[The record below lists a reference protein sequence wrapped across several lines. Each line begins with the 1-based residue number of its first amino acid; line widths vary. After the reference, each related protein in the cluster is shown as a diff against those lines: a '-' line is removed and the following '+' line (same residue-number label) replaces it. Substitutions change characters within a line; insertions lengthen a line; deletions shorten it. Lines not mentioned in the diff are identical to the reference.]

1 LINKTEIFFKNLN
14 KKRKKMKRKFF
25 LAIFLLCLVFTNS
38 YSQQDVNGW
47 YWLNGKPTG
56 VQLNWI
62 QIVDAANM
70 YAVGDRGMF
79 MKSVDGGDT
88 WSLNSQVGSPDNSST
103 GNLATRSL
111 NTGYF
116 FNANTGY
123 VAGQSL
129 TTTPGY
135 IKKTTDGGNTFS
147 ALTYND
153 TGGTVNKFHFIN
165 SNTGYLCG
173 GTRARF
179 FKTTDGGATW
189 TDQSYGGQYFATG
202 TPSFTY
208 LAVWAIDTSHI
219 FLAPSTTSRKLY
231 KHFPGQD
238 SAWKIVILPGTV
250 TNASITDIV
259 FKDANTGYVC
269 GNANYFAY
277 TTDGGVTWTQSLSSS
292 NVGLR
297 DLTYD
302 ATNGTLYMGGNY
314 NYIYKSTN
322 DGATW
327 DSLYFHDGSNAN
339 QPNPFI
345 IYGIGAVGN
354 DMAAIGANG
363 IMNLSNDG
371 GATWRNKNYTAN
383 PTYTFYSSL
392 LVSSATGTIWTG
404 CASGGLMT
412 SSNGGTNWSARTTSH
427 VYSIYGMQFVN
438 SNTGYICGGS
448 ASFGL
453 GEFSKTVDGGN
464 TWNSIALPSP
474 MNAYQ
479 LNNLNFVDANTGY
492 CSGFSSPFATA
503 YIFKTTDGGT
513 SWVSQTI
520 GSPAANGSVINVQ
533 MVNANTGYAVASAGF
548 YSTTD
553 GGTTWVKNTNAYL
566 TGLSFSNMYIYSK
579 DIIYL
584 NGQGTSTSPGSV
596 KKVIRSLDGGNTWSD
611 LTGNLLY
618 TFTAFRTKWINNKH
632 GVVSGTNGYM
642 AKTTNGGLN
651 WSESNPGFSTT
662 VDLALPEK
670 NTWFTISDRN
680 SSYQIGRKY
689 DNITSISVNVNSL
702 MEGFWNGKPLITDS
716 VTVELHNSTAPYA
729 VVDVA
734 KEVVNIN
741 GFATYEFYTAPA
753 GTYYI
758 VVKHRNS
765 LQTWSAA
772 PVVMAAGGNYNYDF
786 TTASTQAYGSNMIL
800 KAGAY
805 CLYSG
810 DINQDETIDGADLSL
825 CDNGSLIGLSG
836 YVKEDVNGDNFV
848 DSGDLAIVDNNAT
861 SGISVIK
868 P

>member
-1 LINKTEIFFKNLN
+1 
-14 KKRKKMKRKFF
+14 MKRKFF

-47 YWLNGKPTG
+47 YWLNGKPAG
-56 VQLNWI
+56 VQLNWV
-62 QIVDAANM
+62 QIVDAANI

-79 MKSVDGGDT
+79 MKSTDGGDS
-88 WSLNSQVGSPDNSST
+88 WVLNSQVGSPDNSST

-111 NTGYF
+111 NTGWF
-116 FNANTGY
+116 FNANTGF

-129 TTTPGY
+129 TSTAGMMS
-135 IKKTTDGGNTFS
+135 KTTNGGASFTYF
-147 ALTYND
+147 TYND
-153 TGGTVNKFHFIN
+153 TGGTINKFSFIDA
-165 SNTGYLCG
+165 NTGYFCG

-189 TDQSYGGQYFATG
+189 TDQSYGGQYFTHG
-202 TPSFTY
+202 TPSNTY
-208 LAVWAIDTSHI
+208 NSIWAIDTSHI
-219 FLAPSTTSRKLY
+219 ILGTGSRKIY
-231 KHFPGQD
+231 THFPGQD
-238 SAWKIVILPGTV
+238 SAWKTKFLPGTV
-250 TNASITDIV
+250 NATITDIV
-259 FKDANTGYVC
+259 FKDANTGYVS

-277 TTDGGVTWTQSLSSS
+277 TTDGGVNWTQSLAPAT
-292 NVGLR
+292 VGQR

-302 ATNGTLYMGGNY
+302 ATNSTLYMAGSY
-314 NYIYKSTN
+314 YSIFKSTN
-322 DGATW
+322 DGVSW
-327 DSLYFHDGSNAN
+327 DSLFFYDGSNAN
-339 QPNPFI
+339 QPTPFV
-345 IYGIGAVGN
+345 IYGVGAVGN
-354 DMAAIGANG
+354 DLAVVGASG
-363 IMNLSNDG
+363 ICNLSNDG
-371 GATWRNKNYTAN
+371 GASWRNKNYSVNSSSVT
-383 PTYTFYSSL
+383 YSSIL
-392 LVSSATGTIWTG
+392 AQSATGVIWVGTQ
-404 CASGGLMT
+404 GGSLLYST
-412 SSNGGTNWSARTTSH
+412 NGGTNWTTRTTPNTR
-427 VYSIYGMQFVN
+427 SIYGMAFPT
-438 SNTGYICGGS
+438 STDGYICGGN
-448 ASFGL
+448 ASFGIS
-453 GEFSKTVDGGN
+453 EFSKSTDGGV
-464 TWNSIALPSP
+464 TWNAISLPSP

-479 LNNLNFVDANTGY
+479 LNNCSFVDANTGFVA
-492 CSGFSSPFATA
+492 GFSSPFTPA

-513 SWVSQTI
+513 SWATQAPETN
-520 GSPAANGSVINVQ
+520 PNGSIINVQ
-533 MVNANTGYAVASAGF
+533 MVNKDLGYAVGNSL
-548 YSTTD
+548 YKTTN
-553 GGTTWVKNTNAYL
+553 GGTNWVKNTDTYV
-566 TGLSFSNMYIYSK
+566 S
-579 DIIYL
+579 
-584 NGQGTSTSPGSV
+584 GTSWSNLYVMNKDVVYLCGGGTGTTPGAT
-596 KKVIRSLDGGNTWSD
+596 KKIIRSVDGGVTWKD

-618 TFTAFRTKWINNKH
+618 TFTGFRTRWLNLKH
-632 GVVSGTNGYM
+632 GVISGTNGYM

-662 VDLALPEK
+662 VDVAFPEK
-670 NTWFTISDRN
+670 NTWFTVSDRN
-680 SSYQIGRKY
+680 SSYQLGRKY
-689 DNITSISVNVNSL
+689 DNQTSISVNVNSL

-836 YVKEDVNGDNFV
+836 YVIEDVNGDNFV